1 MKSRSLIGVCLA
13 LTATLL
19 APFARACTG
28 ITLRARDGTVVY
40 GRTLEW
46 GAFDMKSRLMY
57 VPRGH
62 EFVGATPDGKPGL
75 RWKTQYGIVGID
87 VLEKGILAD
96 GINEAGMAIG
106 LFYHPGYADY
116 GKYDPRDAAHTIA
129 PTQVV
134 NYLLSR
140 CATVAEVREAMSK
153 VDVAPVV
160 EKALGFPAPIHVI
173 ATEPSGKAVVI
184 EFLEGEVVILDNP
197 LGVITNAPT
206 FEWHMTNLRNYI
218 NLSPVAIP
226 KTRVGPVDFKPLG
239 AGSGMIGLPGDFTPP
254 SRFVRAVA
262 FSVTARPTQDGPE
275 ALYEVLRILDN
286 FNVPV
291 GAAEGSDDD
300 TPHKGTGEVRS
311 STLWTSVS
319 DTKNR
324 LFYYHTQ
331 HNRRVRMVD
340 LKRIDF
346 TSFDKI
352 VYRPLDPEKTQD
364 IQDVTLNA
372 PAKGER

>member
-1 MKSRSLIGVCLA
+1 MKSQSLIGVCLA
-13 LTATLL
+13 LATTLL

-28 ITLRARDGTVVY
+28 ITLQARDGAVVY

-96 GINEAGMAIG
+96 GINEAGMAVG

-116 GKYDPRDAAHTIA
+116 GKYDPQDAAHTIA

-184 EFLEGEVVILDNP
+184 EFLDGEVVILDNP

-226 KTRVGPVDFKPLG
+226 KTRVGPADFKPLG

-275 ALYEVLRILDN
+275 TLYEVLRILDN

-300 TPHKGTGEVRS
+300 TPHQGMGELRS
-311 STLWTSVS
+311 ATLWTSIS